1 MTTANVVTNNV
12 VKTKV
17 FSTILWTKMYK
28 ISILLQ
34 KSDQQVRQAVVL
46 LIQTAYMC
54 VMTFTP
60 TGDNLEVDGTA
71 GSRRGR

>member
-17 FSTILWTKMYK
+17 FSTKMDK
-28 ISILLQ
+28 ISSFFYKKATDKYAKLWFSLF
-34 KSDQQVRQAVVL
+34 SHWR
-46 LIQTAYMC
+46 
-54 VMTFTP
+54 
-60 TGDNLEVDGTA
+60 VDGTA